1 MSLLKK
7 VFIFSE
13 KLSALAELAAG
24 GRQLGEFVAA
34 IVAGPRAEAEAA
46 AKVADQVFWLGEQ
59 DASGLL
65 EDFTP
70 AIACLL
76 QAEKPE
82 LLLIRATQR
91 GRVIAGRLAAITGTS
106 VMTDILALSAQADGI
121 AGVRRIF
128 GGAAERSET
137 GVAGTV
143 IATVGAG
150 VFEAAKEDEPRP
162 GVITPVEPVNHETK
176 MKRLE
181 TRPRAGESVNLS
193 AAKRVVAIGRGIEK
207 QENIKQVQELAAL
220 LEAELGCTR
229 PVAEGEKWLARER
242 YIGVSGVMLKPDLY
256 LALGL
261 SGQIQHMVGV
271 NQARVTLAVNKD
283 KNAPIFK
290 QVDYGIVGDLQK
302 VVPVLIAKLAE
313 RG

>member
-1 MSLLKK
+1 MNMLKK
-7 VFIFSE
+7 VFVFAE
-13 KLSALAELAAG
+13 KTSALAELSAG

-34 IVAGPRAEAEAA
+34 IVVGSKAEAEAA
-46 AKVADQVFWLGEQ
+46 AQIVDQVFWLGEL
-59 DASGLL
+59 DSSVML
-65 EDFTP
+65 EELTP
-70 AIACLL
+70 TIARLL
-76 QAEKPE
+76 QAEVPE

-91 GRVIAGRLAAITGTS
+91 GKVIAGRLAAILHTS
-106 VMTDILALSAQADGI
+106 VMTDIMALSPEADGI
-121 AGVRRIF
+121 KGVRRVF

-137 GVAGTV
+137 ALSGTT
-143 IATVGAG
+143 IATIGTG
-150 VFEAAKEDEPRP
+150 VFEAGKESGNRQ
-162 GVITPVEPVNHETK
+162 GTVTLVETVQTEKK
-176 MKRLE
+176 MKRIE
-181 TRPRAGESVNLS
+181 TRKRIGESVNLS
-193 AAKRVVAIGRGIEK
+193 AAKRVVAVGRGIEK
-207 QENIKQVQELAAL
+207 QENIGPVQELAGL

-290 QVDYGIVGDLQK
+290 LVDYGIVGDLQK
-302 VVPVLIAKLAE
+302 VVPALIAKFKD
-313 RG
+313 

>member
-1 MSLLKK
+1 MNMLKK
-7 VFIFSE
+7 VFVFAE
-13 KLSALAELAAG
+13 KNSALPELSAG
-24 GRQLGEFVAA
+24 GRQLGEFAAA
-34 IVAGPRAEAEAA
+34 IVVGSKAEADEAA
-46 AKVADQVFWLGEQ
+46 KIVDQVFWLGEL
-59 DASGLL
+59 DSSVML
-65 EDFTP
+65 EELTP
-70 AIACLL
+70 TIARLL
-76 QAEKPE
+76 QADVPE

-91 GRVIAGRLAAITGTS
+91 GKVIAGRLAAILRTS
-106 VMTDILALSAQADGI
+106 VMTDIMVLSPESDGI
-121 AGVRRIF
+121 KGVRRVF

-137 GVAGTV
+137 ALSRTT
-143 IATVGAG
+143 IATVGTG
-150 VFEAAKEDEPRP
+150 VFEAGKEQGNRQ
-162 GVITPVEPVNHETK
+162 GTVTQVETVQTEQK
-176 MKRLE
+176 MKRIE
-181 TRPRAGESVNLS
+181 TRKRIGESVNLS
-193 AAKRVVAIGRGIEK
+193 AAKRVVAVGRGIEK
-207 QENIKQVQELAAL
+207 QENIGLVQELAGL

-302 VVPVLIAKLAE
+302 VVPALIAKFKD
-313 RG
+313 